1 MSTKSPTQRS
11 LALLRA
17 DGHFPWITEHWNHF
31 AKIRQDLWGFCDILC
46 LRGKEITAVQT
57 TSGSNV
63 SARVKKINE
72 HENVAAVRAAGI
84 RIIVHGWRENAAGKW
99 VCRVVDLS

>member
-1 MSTKSPTQRS
+1 MRTE
-11 LALLRA
+11 
-17 DGHFPWITEHWNHF
+17 GHRCFIVEYWGAFDHKRH
-31 AKIRQDLWGFCDILC
+31 DLFGFVDILC

-72 HENVAAVRAAGI
+72 HDNVAAVRAAGI
-84 RIIVHGWRENAAGKW
+84 KIEVHGWRENAAGKW
-99 VCRVVDLS
+99 VCRRVDLSEEK